1 MKVPPPKRALKF
13 LRWFCREDYLEEI
26 EGDLVELFE
35 KQYEESP
42 SRAKR
47 KFTWRVL
54 KYFRPEF
61 FRFLKINYPANPT
74 IMFRHN
80 LLITYRTFLRY
91 KSSFFINLI
100 GLSSGLACTLLIY
113 LWVMDELSMDKFH
126 EKDAQLF
133 QVFQNLGAGS
143 NSETIEYTP
152 GPLAKT
158 LVEEMPEVE
167 LAAAIVPSYWFPSR
181 GTISAGDTRF
191 KVAPQYV
198 SKDFFDVFTYPLVD
212 GNKNEVLLNK
222 QAILLSESLCMRLFQ
237 TTTGLIGK
245 NIQWSHLE
253 GISGEYFVTG
263 VFKDVPSNSTAKF
276 DVVFN
281 YELFLEKRPSL
292 QSWANSDPCTYVIL
306 KKGTDL
312 NAFNAK
318 IRELKRQKTQNSEEG
333 TFAAQQYSSKYLYGH
348 YQLERGGYGGGRIQ
362 YVRLFSVI
370 AIFILA
376 IACINFMN
384 LSTARASR
392 RLKEIGIKKAVG
404 AGRKALVYQYLGE
417 AMFVTFLSLVVSV
430 AMVMLLLPA
439 FNNVTAKHLFFR
451 LDQTMV
457 LSLLGIVLIT
467 GLMSGSYPA
476 LYLSGFNPVAV
487 LKGKLET
494 SIGEVWMRKG
504 LVIFQF
510 TLSIILIASVLVVY
524 KQIQFIQS
532 KNLGYN
538 RDNIVS
544 FEMEWNG
551 EGSLLPLLSEIG
563 KIPGVINTSCYYHNL
578 LGDHGGTG
586 DVHWEGKDANFEMN
600 FANLEVGFDFIETLG
615 IEMAEGKT
623 FSRDI
628 APERQIIF
636 NEDAIRKMG
645 IEDPVGKTVK
655 LWGEERQIVGVVRD
669 FNFESLYKDIQ
680 PCFFQV
686 IAELPNAI
694 VKIKGG
700 TEQASLEQLEKLYH
714 KFSPGLPFEYRFL
727 DAQYQS
733 LYAAEQRVSILSR
746 YFAGIA
752 ILISC
757 LGLFG
762 LAAFTAERRV
772 KEIGIRKILGATSF
786 GIVRLLSGDFTKMV
800 LIAIVVALPVS
811 YLVGLMWLESFAYR
825 VDLEW
830 WFFIGAGFAALL
842 IAWITVSL
850 QTIKAARTNPSECLR
865 NE

>member
-1 MKVPPPKRALKF
+1 MNPPKKALAF

-26 EGDLVELFE
+26 EGDLTEVF
-35 KQYEESP
+35 KKESRK
-42 SRAKR
+42 SQRKAKW
-47 KFTWRVL
+47 KFAWSVV

-61 FRFLKINYPANPT
+61 IRSFKANYHSNPT
-74 IMFRHN
+74 VMFRHN

-100 GLSSGLACTLLIY
+100 GLSSGLASTLLIY

-126 EKDAQLF
+126 EKDSQLF
-133 QVFQNLGAGS
+133 QVFQTLGTGS

-152 GPLAKT
+152 GILAKT
-158 LVEEMPEVE
+158 LAEEMPEVE
-167 LAAAIVPSYWFPSR
+167 LAAAIVPSYWFSSQ
-181 GTISAGDTRF
+181 GIISAGDTRF

-198 SKDFFDVFTYPLVD
+198 SKDFFDVFTYPLVE
-212 GNKNEVLLNK
+212 GNKNEVLVSK
-222 QAILLSESLCMRLFQ
+222 QAILLSESLCMRLFK
-237 TTTGLIGK
+237 TTTGVIGK
-245 NIQWSHLE
+245 NIQWSHLG

-263 VFKDVPSNSTAKF
+263 IFKDIPANSTARF
-276 DVVFN
+276 DAVFN
-281 YELFLEKRPSL
+281 YELFLENRPNL
-292 QSWANSDPCTYVIL
+292 QYWGNSDPCTYVIL
-306 KKGTDL
+306 KKGTDP

-318 IRELKRQKTQNSEEG
+318 IRELKRQKTQNPEEG
-333 TFAAQQYSSKYLYGH
+333 TFEAQQYSSKYLYGH

-362 YVRLFSVI
+362 YVRLFSII

-392 RLKEIGIKKAVG
+392 RLKEIGIKKAIG
-404 AGRKALVYQYLGE
+404 AGRKALACQYLGE
-417 AMFVTFLSLVVSV
+417 AMLVTFLSLLVSI
-430 AMVMLLLPA
+430 AMLYLLLPA
-439 FNNVTAKHLFFR
+439 FNNVTAKHLSFQ
-451 LDQTMV
+451 LDETMIF
-457 LSLLGIVLIT
+457 SLICIVVVTSFL
-467 GLMSGSYPA
+467 SGSYPA

-487 LKGKLET
+487 LKGKLAT
-494 SIGEVWMRKG
+494 SIGEVWMRRG

-510 TLSIILIASVLVVY
+510 TLSIVLIASVLVVY

-538 RDNIVS
+538 RDNIIS
-544 FEMEWNG
+544 FEMEWKG
-551 EGSLLPLLSEIG
+551 EGSLLSLLSEIG

-586 DVHWEGKDANFEMN
+586 DVHWEGKDANLKMD

-615 IEMAEGKT
+615 IEMAEGRS
-623 FSRDI
+623 FSRDLR
-628 APERQIIF
+628 PERQIIF
-636 NEDAIRKMG
+636 NEYAIRKMG
-645 IEDPVGKTVK
+645 IKDPVGKTVK
-655 LWGEERQIVGVVRD
+655 LWGEERQIVGVVKD
-669 FNFESLYKDIQ
+669 FNFESLYKDIK
-680 PCFFQV
+680 PCFLQV
-686 IAELPNAI
+686 SPEEPNAI

-727 DAQYQS
+727 DTQYQS
-733 LYAAEQRVSILSR
+733 LYAAEQRVSVLSR

-752 ILISC
+752 VLISC

-772 KEIGIRKILGATSF
+772 KEIGIRKILGATNF
-786 GIVRLLSGDFTKMV
+786 GIVGLLSGDFTKMV
-800 LIAIVVALPVS
+800 LIAIVVALPIS
-811 YLVGLMWLESFAYR
+811 YLVGLKWLESFAYR

-830 WFFIGAGFAALL
+830 WFFIVAGSAALL

-850 QTIKAARTNPSECLR
+850 QTLKAARTNPSECLR

>member
-1 MKVPPPKRALKF
+1 MQKPPRLFLRF

-26 EGDLVELFE
+26 EGDLREVFK
-35 KQYEESP
+35 KQFQTSP
-42 SRAKR
+42 LRAKW
-47 KFTWRVL
+47 KFAWNVL

-61 FRFLKINYPANPT
+61 IRSFKANYHTNPT
-74 IMFRHN
+74 VMFRHN
-80 LLITYRTFLRY
+80 LLITYRSFQRY

-100 GLSSGLACTLLIY
+100 GLSSGLACGLLIY

-126 EKDAQLF
+126 EKDSQLF
-133 QVFQNLGAGS
+133 QVFQTLGAGG

-152 GPLAKT
+152 GILAKT
-158 LVEEMPEVE
+158 LAEEMPEVE
-167 LAAAIVPSYWFPSR
+167 LAAAIVPSYWFSSQ
-181 GTISAGDTRF
+181 GIISVEDRRF

-198 SKDFFDVFTYPLVD
+198 SRDFFDVFTYPLVE
-212 GNKNEVLLNK
+212 GHKNELLAHK

-237 TTTGLIGK
+237 TTIGVIGK
-245 NIQWSHLE
+245 NIQWSHSE
-253 GISGEYFVTG
+253 GISGDYFVTG
-263 VFKDVPSNSTAKF
+263 VFKDVPSNSTARF
-276 DVVFN
+276 DVIFN
-281 YELFLEKRPSL
+281 YELFLENRPSL
-292 QSWANSDPCTYVIL
+292 QNWWNSDPCTYVIL

-312 NAFNAK
+312 DAFNAK
-318 IRELKRQKTQNSEEG
+318 IKGLKRQKTQNTEEG

-370 AIFILA
+370 AIFVLA

-404 AGRKALVYQYLGE
+404 AGRKALVFQYLGE
-417 AMFVTFLSLVVSV
+417 AMLMTFLSLLVSV
-430 AMVMLLLPA
+430 MLVYLLLPT
-439 FNNVTAKHLFFR
+439 FNNATAKELSFQ

-457 LSLLGIVLIT
+457 LSLIAIAAVT

-476 LYLSGFNPVAV
+476 LYLSGFNPVIV
-487 LKGKLET
+487 LKGKLAT
-494 SIGEVWMRKG
+494 SMGEVWIRRG

-510 TLSIILIASVLVVY
+510 TLSVILIASVLVVY

-538 RDNIVS
+538 RDNIIT
-544 FEMEWNG
+544 FEFEWKG
-551 EGSLLPLLSEIG
+551 EGSLLPFLSEIG
-563 KIPGVINTSCYYHNL
+563 KIPGVIHSSCYYHNL

-586 DVHWEGKDANFEMN
+586 DVHWEGKDANSKMR

-615 IEMAEGKT
+615 IEMAEGRA

-628 APERQIIF
+628 APDRQIIF
-636 NEDAIRKMG
+636 NEDAIRKME
-645 IEDPVGKTVK
+645 IEEPVGKTVK
-655 LWGEERQIVGVVRD
+655 LWGEEKQIVGVVRD
-669 FNFESLYKDIQ
+669 FNFESLYEDIQ
-680 PCFFQV
+680 PCFLQV
-686 IAELPNAI
+686 IPELPNAI

-700 TEQASLEQLEKLYH
+700 TERASLQQLEKLYH
-714 KFSPGLPFEYRFL
+714 KFSPGLPFEYKFL
-727 DAQYQS
+727 DTQYQA

-752 ILISC
+752 ILISS

-772 KEIGIRKILGATSF
+772 KEIGIRKILGATDF
-786 GIVRLLSGDFTKMV
+786 RIIGLLSGDFTKMV
-800 LIAIVVALPVS
+800 LIAIAVALPVS
-811 YLVGLMWLESFAYR
+811 YLIGLKWLESFAYR

-830 WFFIGAGFAALL
+830 WFFVVAGSAALL
-842 IAWITVSL
+842 IAWVTVSL
-850 QTIKAARTNPSECLR
+850 QTIKAARINPSECLR

>member
-1 MKVPPPKRALKF
+1 MQKPPRLF
-13 LRWFCREDYLEEI
+13 LRFFRWFCREDCLEEI
-26 EGDLVELFE
+26 EGDLREVFK
-35 KQYEESP
+35 KQYQSSP
-42 SRAKR
+42 LKAKW
-47 KFTWRVL
+47 KFAWNVL

-61 FRFLKINYPANPT
+61 IRSFKSNYHANPT
-74 IMFRHN
+74 VMFRHN
-80 LLITYRTFLRY
+80 LLITYRSFQRY

-100 GLSSGLACTLLIY
+100 GLSSGLACGLLIY

-126 EKDAQLF
+126 EKDSQLF
-133 QVFQNLGAGS
+133 QVFQTLGAGG

-152 GPLAKT
+152 GILAKT
-158 LVEEMPEVE
+158 LAEEMPEVE
-167 LAAAIVPSYWFPSR
+167 LAAAIVPSYWFSSQ
-181 GTISAGDTRF
+181 GIISVGDRRF

-198 SKDFFDVFTYPLVD
+198 SRDFFEVFTYPLVE
-212 GNKNEVLLNK
+212 GNKNELLANK
-222 QAILLSESLCMRLFQ
+222 QAVLVSVSLCMRLFQ
-237 TTTGLIGK
+237 TTTGVLGK
-245 NIQWSHLE
+245 NIQWSHE
-253 GISGEYFVTG
+253 GISGDYFVTG
-263 VFKDVPSNSTAKF
+263 VFKDVPINSTAKF
-276 DVVFN
+276 DVIFN
-281 YELFLEKRPSL
+281 YELFLENRPSL
-292 QSWANSDPCTYVIL
+292 QNWWNSDPCTYVIL

-312 NAFNAK
+312 DAFNAK
-318 IRELKRQKTQNSEEG
+318 IEGLKRQKTQNPEEG

-370 AIFILA
+370 AIFVLA

-404 AGRKALVYQYLGE
+404 AGRRALVFQYLGE
-417 AMFVTFLSLVVSV
+417 AMLMTFVSLLVSITLV
-430 AMVMLLLPA
+430 YLLLPT
-439 FNNVTAKHLFFR
+439 FNNVTAKQLSFQ

-457 LSLLGIVLIT
+457 LSLIGIVAVT

-487 LKGKLET
+487 LKGKLAT
-494 SIGEVWMRKG
+494 SMGEVWMRRG

-510 TLSIILIASVLVVY
+510 TLSVILIASVLVVY

-532 KNLGYN
+532 KNLGYS
-538 RDNIVS
+538 RDNIIT
-544 FEMEWNG
+544 FELEWKS
-551 EGSLLPLLSEIG
+551 EGSLLPFLSEIG
-563 KIPGVINTSCYYHNL
+563 KIPGVINSSCYYHNL

-586 DVHWEGKDANFEMN
+586 DVHWEGKDPNFKMG

-615 IEMAEGKT
+615 IEIAEGRA

-628 APERQIIF
+628 APNRQIIF
-636 NEDAIRKMG
+636 NEEAIRKMG
-645 IEDPVGKTVK
+645 IEEPVGKTVK
-655 LWGEERQIVGVVRD
+655 LWGEEKQIVGVVRD
-669 FNFESLYKDIQ
+669 FNFESLYEDIQ
-680 PCFFQV
+680 PCFLQV
-686 IAELPNAI
+686 IPELPNAI

-700 TEQASLEQLEKLYH
+700 TEQASLEQLEKLFH
-714 KFSPGLPFEYRFL
+714 KFSPGLPFEYKFL
-727 DAQYQS
+727 DSQYQS

-772 KEIGIRKILGATSF
+772 KEIGIRKILGATDF
-786 GIVRLLSGDFTKMV
+786 GIVGLLSGDFSKMV
-800 LIAIVVALPVS
+800 LIAIAVALPVS
-811 YLVGLMWLESFAYR
+811 YLIGLKWLESFAYR

-830 WFFIGAGFAALL
+830 WFFVVAGSAALL
-842 IAWITVSL
+842 IAWVTVSL
-850 QTIKAARTNPSECLR
+850 QTIKAARINPSECLR